1 MVPASNQVAVRC
13 RGIAKNF
20 AQGGHATRALDSVD
34 LELRLGEITFI
45 VGPSG
50 SGKTTLLSIIGG
62 ILSPDDG
69 ELDVLG
75 VPLRQLPPG
84 KLVRFRGVNVGFVFQ
99 QFNLIPSL
107 TAVENAALPL
117 IIAGRSERDANAAA
131 SELLC
136 RLGLQS
142 QLSMFPRDMSVGQQ
156 QRISIARALVH
167 NPRLVVSDEPTAALD
182 ADSSHVV
189 MEILRTLAVT
199 DSRAVLVVTHD
210 SRIFRTGDRVL
221 RMEDGRMVSEEDVY
235 S

>member
-1 MVPASNQVAVRC
+1 VIPASNRVAVRC
-13 RGIAKNF
+13 RGITKNF
-20 AQGGHATRALDSVD
+20 AQGGHATRALECVD

-62 ILSPDDG
+62 ILSADDG

-75 VPLRQLPPG
+75 VPLRQLRAVE
-84 KLVRFRGVNVGFVFQ
+84 LVRFRAVNVGFVFQ

-117 IIAGRSERDANAAA
+117 IIAGRNERAANAMA

-136 RLGLQS
+136 RLGLQP

-167 NPRLVVSDEPTAALD
+167 SPRLVVSDEPTAALD

-189 MEILRTLAVT
+189 MDILRNLAVT
-199 DSRAVLVVTHD
+199 DNRAVLVVTHD

-221 RMEDGRMVSEEDVY
+221 RMEDGRMVLGEDV
-235 S
+235 